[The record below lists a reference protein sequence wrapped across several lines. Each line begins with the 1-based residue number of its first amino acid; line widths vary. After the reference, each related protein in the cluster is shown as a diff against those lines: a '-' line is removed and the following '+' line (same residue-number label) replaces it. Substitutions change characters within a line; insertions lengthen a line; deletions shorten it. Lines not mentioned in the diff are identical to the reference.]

1 MQEQTLN
8 PGLTKTVSQHA
19 ACCEVKLRKENIPSF
34 PPSFKITPE
43 SLNMLNCIKRLWG
56 DEDGMIL
63 SSEVVLV
70 GTILVIG
77 SIAGLSS
84 LQYAVTNELNDTA
97 RAYDSYTV
105 SDDDYGGDNY
115 AIHDSEGRR
124 EVVCDGY

>member
-1 MQEQTLN
+1 
-8 PGLTKTVSQHA
+8 
-19 ACCEVKLRKENIPSF
+19 
-34 PPSFKITPE
+34 
-43 SLNMLNCIKRLWG
+43 MLNCIKRLWG

-84 LQYAVTNELNDTA
+84 LQYAVTHELNDTA
-97 RAYDSYTV
+97 RAYDSYNV
-105 SDDDYGGDNY
+105 SDDDYNGNDY

-124 EVVCDGY
+124 EVACDGY